1 MDGITF
7 IAGPSLV
14 GALFDTTGSYLAGFL
29 AVGGLG
35 LLGALILPLVHCH
48 QPEDHEGGENVLTP
62 CHGIPD
68 ILMSSKV
75 GWKGKWSN
83 GVGKKVK

>member
-14 GALFDTTGSYLAGFL
+14 GALFETTGSYLAGFL

-48 QPEDHEGGENVLTP
+48 QPEDHEGGENVMTALNL
-62 CHGIPD
+62 D
-68 ILMSSKV
+68 LSSKV

-83 GVGKKVK
+83 GVGKK

>member
-48 QPEDHEGGENVLTP
+48 QPEDREGGENVKTALNL
-62 CHGIPD
+62 D
-68 ILMSSKV
+68 LSSKV

-83 GVGKKVK
+83 GVGKK

>member
-48 QPEDHEGGENVLTP
+48 QPEDHEGGENVKTASSLNL
-62 CHGIPD
+62 D
-68 ILMSSKV
+68 LSSKV
-75 GWKGKWSN
+75 AWKGKWSN

>member
-35 LLGALILPLVHCH
+35 LLGALVLPLLHCH
-48 QPEDHEGGENVLTP
+48 RPEDHEEVQ
-62 CHGIPD
+62 GIMG
-68 ILMSSKV
+68 IMRSSKV

-83 GVGKKVK
+83 GVRKKVK

>member
-35 LLGALILPLVHCH
+35 LLGALILPLLHCH
-48 QPEDHEGGENVLTP
+48 RPEDREVGENVRTASQYNP
-62 CHGIPD
+62 
-68 ILMSSKV
+68 
-75 GWKGKWSN
+75 
-83 GVGKKVK
+83 